1 MDDSIHI
8 EKISSEALDSALDLL
23 ERFFHEE
30 GFDTPVA
37 QIRVSLAVMLISQL
51 SAVFLARQD
60 GAALGVATVT
70 TSLGLEYGL
79 SAEIEDLYV
88 LPQARGRGIASALI
102 EAACNWCRRKGCSL
116 VLVTV
121 TPQGDDA
128 HGLMDFYQQ
137 RGFVN
142 TRRVLLE
149 RSLITL
155 EE

>member
-8 EKISSEALDSALDLL
+8 EKIGSEAMNPALDLL
-23 ERFFHEE
+23 EQFFNEE

-37 QIRVSLAVMLISQL
+37 QIRASLAARLANQF

-60 GAALGVATVT
+60 SEALGVATVT
-70 TSLGLEYGL
+70 TSHGLEYSL

-88 LPQARGRGIASALI
+88 LPQERGRGIASALI
-102 EAACNWCRRKGCSL
+102 EAACNWCRRQGCNV

-121 TPQGDDA
+121 TPQGDAA
-128 HGLMDFYQQ
+128 HRLMDFYQQ

-142 TRRVLLE
+142 TRRVLLQ
-149 RSLITL
+149 RSLTTH